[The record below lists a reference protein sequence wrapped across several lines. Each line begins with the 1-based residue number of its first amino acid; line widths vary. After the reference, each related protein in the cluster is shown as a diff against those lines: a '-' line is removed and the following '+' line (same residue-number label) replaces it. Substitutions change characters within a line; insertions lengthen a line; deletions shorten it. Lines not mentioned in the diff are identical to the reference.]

1 MIETYQIQSKFAR
14 EIETALIESF
24 YDAFGKNVKD
34 CLGEITRGGFI
45 YPPEPNTIFLE
56 EYSYKGFC
64 FLKVKGIAEIKD
76 NKVELILQINK
87 FKPNNNGNH

>member
-14 EIETALIESF
+14 QIETAIIESF
-24 YDAFGKNVKD
+24 YEAFGKNVKD
-34 CLGEITRGGFI
+34 CLSEITRGGFI

-64 FLKVKGIAEIKD
+64 FLRVKGVAEIKD
-76 NKVELILQINK
+76 DKVEFTLQINK
-87 FKPNNNGNH
+87 YKPNHEIF

>member
-14 EIETALIESF
+14 QIETALIESF

-34 CLGEITRGGFI
+34 CLGEITRGVFTL
-45 YPPEPNTIFLE
+45 PPEKDVFFQE

-64 FLKVKGIAEIKD
+64 FLRVKGFVEIK
-76 NKVELILQINK
+76 NTKAEFIIQINK
-87 FKPNNNGNH
+87 QKPNNNGTH